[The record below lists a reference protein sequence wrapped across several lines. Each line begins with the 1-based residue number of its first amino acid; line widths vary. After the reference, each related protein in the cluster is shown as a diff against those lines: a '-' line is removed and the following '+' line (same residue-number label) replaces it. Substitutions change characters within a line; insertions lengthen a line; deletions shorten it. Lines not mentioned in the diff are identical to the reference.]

1 MGAGR
6 QAMIESLFKELL
18 PISDDGDGERQTEVE
33 SGDTS
38 RLNDSSEESLLAALS
53 AVRKIVRRKT
63 LNSEQTDGAADIF
76 QTIVLRLLK
85 WRDKF
90 RDKSEQMSPGEWQ
103 SVAARTAYNEI
114 NRYFSA
120 KASFR
125 EVPLEDAAEI
135 AAPQMVE
142 GNSNAEVLSL
152 ARPLWQ
158 AICSLSLRQR
168 RAFLLHSQKLIIILL
183 QNEIT
188 DEELARAL
196 ELKDQ
201 EWAEVKSRLSLF
213 DHQIARLIIE
223 KEGSGKSGKSVESL
237 TKSIK
242 KARHEARRKLRIPT
256 RK

>member
-1 MGAGR
+1 
-6 QAMIESLFKELL
+6 MIDSLFKELL
-18 PISDDGDGERQTEVE
+18 PISDDGDSKKQTEVE
-33 SGDTS
+33 SEDTS
-38 RLNDSSEESLLAALS
+38 RLNDLSEESLLAALS

-76 QTIVLRLLK
+76 QTIALRLLK

-103 SVAARTAYNEI
+103 SFAARTAYNEI
-114 NRYFSA
+114 NRYFSV

-125 EVPLEDAAEI
+125 EVPLEDAAEV
-135 AAPQMVE
+135 AAPQIVE

-183 QNEIT
+183 QNKIT

-196 ELKDQ
+196 ELEDQ
-201 EWAEVKSRLSLF
+201 EWAEIKSRLSLF

-223 KEGSGKSGKSVESL
+223 KEESGKSVESL

-242 KARHEARRKLRIPT
+242 KARHEARRKLLRIPT